1 MISSGDK
8 TVKYDM
14 LASTY
19 NAVIMGT
26 EMNIDRER
34 FLSGF
39 FSSSVMYVRA
49 SLNKTKNM
57 NNELTKNK
65 H

>member
-1 MISSGDK
+1 MLKYANGHTFATDGEAMISSGDK

-14 LASTY
+14 LASMY
-19 NAVIMGT
+19 SAVIMGT

-39 FSSSVMYVRA
+39 FSSSVM
-49 SLNKTKNM
+49 
-57 NNELTKNK
+57 
-65 H
+65 